1 MKRRSGVCFLCLVMT
16 SAQALEVNQAS
27 EAELDGLR
35 GIGPPFTRRL
45 LHERQQQVFKDWQD
59 LMTRVSGMGPKVAR
73 SLSRQGLTVQGLSY
87 EPAPHQLGK

>member
-1 MKRRSGVCFLCLVMT
+1 MT

-73 SLSRQGLTVQGLSY
+73 SLSRQGLTVQGRSY
-87 EPAPHQLGK
+87 EPDQDKSGHKEIKHPNHGQ